1 MNGKRGVPPMADPD
15 QFTSINPTLHH
26 SITPSLPR
34 SLRLVTFSS
43 YEKSSRPPLRRD
55 EIDTLDV
62 EIRAGAHFQGCR
74 EFQRQAPDDHLLRQ
88 QPSNHDRE
96 GCDEVHRTRMFPI
109 IILGRSLRKKS
120 STQNESNMPKMCI
133 HFVYVFPSFI

>member
-62 EIRAGAHFQGCR
+62 EIRAGVVLSAFGRRSAPRPGSRRAADRKFRLRRRPATARGEGKRRVAGPGAETGRVLDDGER
-74 EFQRQAPDDHLLRQ
+74 EY
-88 QPSNHDRE
+88 RE
-96 GCDEVHRTRMFPI
+96 GLSQGT
-109 IILGRSLRKKS
+109 
-120 STQNESNMPKMCI
+120 
-133 HFVYVFPSFI
+133 